1 LLCAISALAE
11 FDGAIKKLFRKTKDL
26 DKMPFADGRVN
37 FYTITLYDL
46 ETWEEVD
53 YVIDGSY
60 SWKCLASLLTELQV
74 T

>member
-1 LLCAISALAE
+1 
-11 FDGAIKKLFRKTKDL
+11 
-26 DKMPFADGRVN
+26 MPFADGRVN

>member
-1 LLCAISALAE
+1 LQS

>member
-1 LLCAISALAE
+1 MLCAISALAE